1 MGITDTNKVSVTNTF
16 IPKFKDQDK
25 YKNILEKNKYRV
37 IDVDIF
43 DNRYIQK
50 INTFSDDQEP
60 LMYNFDG
67 IRISKIKVLRIFNI
81 LIKNG
86 IMSNLDSF
94 MFSVS
99 YNTII
104 SEDNY
109 NKLYDLIKDAI
120 K

>member
-1 MGITDTNKVSVTNTF
+1 MTLV
-16 IPKFKDQDK
+16 FKNFD
-25 YKNILEKNKYRV
+25 NKYIIEKTITLKFDEEKIQLLDYR
-37 IDVDIF
+37 IF

-60 LMYNFDG
+60 LIYNFDG

-81 LIKNG
+81 LIKNSIIG
-86 IMSNLDSF
+86 NLDSF
-94 MFSVS
+94 MFSIS